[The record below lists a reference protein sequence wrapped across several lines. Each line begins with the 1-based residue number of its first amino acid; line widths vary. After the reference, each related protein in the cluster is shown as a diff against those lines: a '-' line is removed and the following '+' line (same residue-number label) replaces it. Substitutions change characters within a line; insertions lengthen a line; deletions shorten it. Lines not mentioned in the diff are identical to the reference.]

1 MAIAPSA
8 FPVAKVHLLRREEA
22 EIGQGGLMTAPP
34 AGDDKGEEDGE
45 GEAPA
50 AAAAAVCVS
59 SEAFLEKRG
68 RDGEYRMVLF
78 LPVLGLG

>member
-1 MAIAPSA
+1 
-8 FPVAKVHLLRREEA
+8 
-22 EIGQGGLMTAPP
+22 MTAPP